1 MIIIIII
8 MIMIII
14 IIIVIIIIWI
24 MREIAIIFRAMKYSH
39 FNASKPSQTFD
50 GTVIVFYPY
59 N

>member
-1 MIIIIII
+1 MIIIII
-8 MIMIII
+8 MIMII

-24 MREIAIIFRAMKYSH
+24 MREIAIIFRAMKCSH